1 MAAVLFVI
9 EVLDMCAEKLV
20 VVAFVVLM
28 ALAVAVVDVVEVA
41 LA

>member
-9 EVLDMCAEKLV
+9 EDLDKCAVKLV
-20 VVAFVVLM
+20 VVAFGVLM
-28 ALAVAVVDVVEVA
+28 ALAVAVVVEVA